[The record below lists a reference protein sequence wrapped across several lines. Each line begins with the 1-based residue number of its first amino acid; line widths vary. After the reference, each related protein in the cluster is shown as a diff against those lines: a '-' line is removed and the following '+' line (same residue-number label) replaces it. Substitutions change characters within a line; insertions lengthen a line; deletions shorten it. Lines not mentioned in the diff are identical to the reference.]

1 MTEKG
6 KKCTKK
12 YENDSLLYTTIERM
26 KSTNCIN
33 ILKNKKWSMF
43 KLKNRIKSFSLLLE
57 YLYTF
62 YALIQVNQT
71 FLAFVTISG
80 ISAVGV

>member
-1 MTEKG
+1 MYEK
-6 KKCTKK
+6 
-12 YENDSLLYTTIERM
+12 DSLLYTTIERM

-62 YALIQVNQT
+62 YALIQVSQT
-71 FLAFVTISG
+71 FLAFATISG

>member
-6 KKCTKK
+6 KKCTKM
-12 YENDSLLYTTIERM
+12 YEKDSLLYTTIERM

-71 FLAFVTISG
+71 FLAFATISG

>member
-1 MTEKG
+1 MYEK
-6 KKCTKK
+6 
-12 YENDSLLYTTIERM
+12 DSLLYTTIERM

-62 YALIQVNQT
+62 SALIQVNQT
-71 FLAFVTISG
+71 FLAFATISG